1 MGKRRTTLRDIAE
14 KANVSVSTV
23 SLVLNDKAREG
34 NVRISDQTIRHV
46 QRIAAESGYLFKG
59 IIGLIVPQID
69 SYFSPMITAIMEVL
83 RERKY
88 SLAMGLQTGWDLQQ
102 EIEEVRAMENKGFDG
117 LILSATPR
125 LVAQFDRSPDF
136 FQNGTRVVL
145 TNWVS
150 HFGTAYATVN
160 HKRCGYLAAKHLL
173 ELGHRRIAFVG
184 AHYPSED
191 DATDTLTDTLI
202 DTAIV
207 DARFQGYLE
216 AMKEYDQPYVS
227 VERAEDVLGLPG
239 KVTAAYCGRA
249 LWAADLLGACFD
261 KGVRVPDDLSIV
273 GQDDNRGRTA
283 ARPRL
288 TAVHVRE
295 REIGRR
301 AAEMVLA
308 TIDGEKPESVILEP
322 ELVVRESTRPL

>member
-1 MGKRRTTLRDIAE
+1 MGKRRVTLRHIAE

-23 SLVLNDKAREG
+23 SLVLNDKARDG

-69 SYFSPMITAIMEVL
+69 TYFSPMITGIMGVL

-88 SLAMGLQTGWDLQQ
+88 SLAMGLQTGWDVQR

-125 LVAQFDRSPDF
+125 LVAQFDRSTDF
-136 FQNGTRVVL
+136 LQNGTCVVL

-150 HFGTAYATVN
+150 DFGIAYATVN

-184 AHYPSED
+184 AHYPSEEHT
-191 DATDTLTDTLI
+191 TDTL
-202 DTAIV
+202 IV

-216 AMKEYDQPYVS
+216 AMVEYDQPYVS

-239 KVTAAYCGRA
+239 NVTAAYCGRA
-249 LWAADLLGACFD
+249 LWAVDLLGACFD

-273 GQDDNRGRTA
+273 GQDDNREKAA
-283 ARPRL
+283 ARPPL

-295 REIGRR
+295 REVGRQ
-301 AAEMVLA
+301 AAEMVLEA
-308 TIDGEKPESVILEP
+308 IDGKKPGSVILEP
-322 ELVVRESTRPL
+322 ELVVRESTRRL